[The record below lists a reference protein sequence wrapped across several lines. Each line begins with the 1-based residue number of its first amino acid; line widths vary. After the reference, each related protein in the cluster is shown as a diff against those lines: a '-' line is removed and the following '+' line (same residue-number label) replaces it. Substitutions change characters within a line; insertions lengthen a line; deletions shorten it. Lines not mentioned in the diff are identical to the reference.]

1 MERRLAAILVADVM
15 GYSRLMGE
23 DEAGTLSS
31 LKVQEGLGMRT
42 GPLLGDVWQVFG
54 QGLSQRTNVLDLNA
68 AAPADDLN
76 ASVHA
81 VERPF
86 DELLGRYPR
95 PKGGVLVALYVIR
108 SIGFRIDGDWALP
121 ALLQDR

>member
-1 MERRLAAILVADVM
+1 MERRLAAILVADVV

-76 ASVHA
+76 ASVHTG
-81 VERPF
+81 ERPF
-86 DELLGRYPR
+86 DKLLGRYLR
-95 PKGGVLVALYVIR
+95 LEVWVLVALYVVRPIGLGINGDR
-108 SIGFRIDGDWALP
+108 SLP
-121 ALLQDR
+121 VLP